1 VKQVATLKDIAKLV
15 GVSPATVSRVLN
27 YDRTLSVSDDT
38 RKRVFEAAE
47 ELNYKKTKKKNLY
60 TESRKPLIVGI
71 CQWYSPMQE
80 LSDPYYLS
88 IRTGIEK
95 DCFEKQI
102 ETRTIFRDDKGIPVG
117 QFDDV
122 DGIIAIGKYS
132 ADEVKEFTRIS
143 ENLVFVDS
151 SPDDK
156 LYDSIIVDFNVAVE
170 EVLNYLTGL
179 GHTRIG
185 YIGGREY
192 VDNGEIMLEDPRE
205 AAFANYLS
213 SRKLYNENYMV
224 LGAFTAEEGYR
235 LAKTIIEGE
244 HVPTAFFIASDSM
257 AIGAIRAF
265 HEAGFKVPDD
275 ISIIGFDDIPTAEY
289 LMPPLSTVRVHT
301 EFMGRTAVGLLL
313 ERVINQRAI
322 PKKIVIPTQ
331 LIIRES
337 CIDNK

>member
-1 VKQVATLKDIAKLV
+1 VATLKDIAKLV

-27 YDRTLSVSDDT
+27 YDRSLSVSDDT

-47 ELNYKKTKKKNLY
+47 ELNYKKNKKKNLY
-60 TESRKPLIVGI
+60 TESRKPLLIGI
-71 CQWYSPMQE
+71 CQWYSPKQE

-88 IRTGIEK
+88 IRSGIEK
-95 DCFEKQI
+95 DCFDKQI

-117 QFDDV
+117 QFDNV

-156 LYDSIIVDFNVAVE
+156 MYDSIVVDFNVAVE
-170 EVLNYLTGL
+170 EVLNCLTEL
-179 GHTRIG
+179 GHTEIG

-192 VDNGEIMLEDPRE
+192 VDNGQVMLEDPRE
-205 AAFANYLS
+205 GAFENYLS
-213 SRKLYNENYMV
+213 FRNLYNEAYKV
-224 LGAFTAEEGYR
+224 VGAFTAEDGYR
-235 LAKTIIEGE
+235 LAKSMIAGAN
-244 HVPTAFFIASDSM
+244 VPTAFFIASDSM

-265 HEAGFKVPDD
+265 HEAGLKVPDD

-301 EFMGRTAVGLLL
+301 EFMGRTAVAILL
-313 ERVINQRAI
+313 ERVIDQRSI
-322 PKKIVIPTQ
+322 PKKTIVPTEM
-331 LIIRES
+331 IIRES
-337 CIDNK
+337 CISKNK